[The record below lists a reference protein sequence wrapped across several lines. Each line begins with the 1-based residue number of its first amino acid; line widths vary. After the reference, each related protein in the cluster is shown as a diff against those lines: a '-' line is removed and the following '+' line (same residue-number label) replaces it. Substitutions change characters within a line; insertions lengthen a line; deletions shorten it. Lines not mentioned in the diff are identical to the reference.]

1 MWKIIQ
7 LMRRTLRSEPKG
19 EAIRLKDVELR
30 LISEVIKDSRRSDR
44 ELAKAIGV
52 SQPTVSRARV
62 RLEKE
67 GMIEYS
73 AMPNLAKLGFEILAV
88 VLWRR
93 NYQKHPEINTQ
104 KAKNYVRDHPNIL
117 FGASGNGFGCDRISV
132 SIHRDF
138 SDYSRFVQGIQ
149 AEWAG
154 TMDVD
159 SFLINLKGDDVVQ
172 PLSFKQLAE
181 WLKNEKK
188 LA

>member
-1 MWKIIQ
+1 
-7 LMRRTLRSEPKG
+7 MRRTLRSEPKG
-19 EAIRLKDVELR
+19 KRSGLKDVELR
-30 LISEVIKDSRRSDR
+30 LISELIKDSRRSDR

-52 SQPTVSRARV
+52 SQPTVSRVRV

-73 AMPNLAKLGFEILAV
+73 ATPNLAKLGFEILAV
-88 VLWRR
+88 VLGRR
-93 NYQKHPEINTQ
+93 NYQEHPEINTQ

-117 FGASGNGFGCDRISV
+117 FGASGNGLGCDRMSV

-138 SDYSRFVQGIQ
+138 SDYSRFVQEIQ

-172 PLSFKQLAE
+172 HLSFKQLAE

>member
-1 MWKIIQ
+1 
-7 LMRRTLRSEPKG
+7 MRRTLRSEPKG
-19 EAIRLKDVELR
+19 KRSGLKDVELR
-30 LISEVIKDSRRSDR
+30 LISELIKDSRRSDR

-52 SQPTVSRARV
+52 SQPTVSRVRV

-73 AMPNLAKLGFEILAV
+73 ATPNLAKLGFEILAV
-88 VLWRR
+88 VLERR

-104 KAKNYVRDHPNIL
+104 KAKNCVRDHPNIL
-117 FGASGNGFGCDRISV
+117 FGASGNGLGCDRISV

-138 SDYSRFVQGIQ
+138 SDYSRFMQEIQ

-172 PLSFKQLAE
+172 HLSFKQLAE